1 MTKLTE
7 MYDLAVKE
15 LVPLGFN
22 EGNGGHGGY
31 HFSVKNE
38 DLQLVLG
45 FSFTKTVSSISVSP
59 MIWWT
64 DDEPLWYRLREDA
77 KKFPSFDFSA
87 EASSAN
93 RIIEMVLFCYENFRN
108 PLVR

>member
-31 HFSVKNE
+31 HFSVTNE
-38 DLQLVLG
+38 DLKLVLG

-64 DDEPLWYRLREDA
+64 D
-77 KKFPSFDFSA
+77 SS
-87 EASSAN
+87 EASSAE
-93 RIIEMVLFCYENFRN
+93 RIIEMVLFCHDNFRN